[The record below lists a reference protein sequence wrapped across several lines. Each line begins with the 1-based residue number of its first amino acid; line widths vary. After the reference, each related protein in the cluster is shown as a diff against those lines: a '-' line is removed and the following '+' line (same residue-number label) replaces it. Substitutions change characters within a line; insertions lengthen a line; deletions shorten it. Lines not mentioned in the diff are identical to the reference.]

1 MVGPSLFSRLA
12 STLLHPLAPQ
22 DVLSLLDPVH
32 SSRQLRGVVTSVT
45 RETPGT
51 ATIAFR
57 PGPGWRAHDAGQWAR
72 IGVDVDGVR
81 QWRSY
86 SLSAPAGADPEITV
100 SDIGL
105 VSGTLVRHTKPG
117 DVLFLDI
124 PEGDFT
130 LPDEPRPLL
139 MLTAGSGLTPVMS
152 MIRTLV
158 PTRRDADVVLIHS
171 SRTPE
176 DALFREELAELADQF
191 PGLRVVHHHT
201 AETGRLD
208 LSSPA
213 QLEGLC
219 PDWRDR
225 AAYACGPAE
234 FLDDAEDLWRRE
246 AGEDLRIER
255 FRADFA
261 AGVAGAGGR
270 VVFEHADAEA
280 DAPGDV
286 PLLIVAEEAGVAA
299 PSGCRMGICHAC
311 LTPLRSGQVTDL
323 RSGEVHGEPGE
334 LIQTCVSAA
343 AGPLSLDL

>member
-1 MVGPSLFSRLA
+1 MPGPFLLTRLVT
-12 STLLHPLAPQ
+12 TLLHPLTPQ
-22 DVLSLLDPVH
+22 DVLGLFDPVH
-32 SSRQLRGVVTSVT
+32 SSRQLRGVVTSVA
-45 RETPGT
+45 RATPG
-51 ATIAFR
+51 AVTIAFR

-201 AETGRLD
+201 AEAGRLD

-219 PDWRDR
+219 PDWRER
-225 AAYACGPAE
+225 AAYACGPGVRFTGRGSAG
-234 FLDDAEDLWRRE
+234 RR
-246 AGEDLRIER
+246 RR
-255 FRADFA
+255 SR
-261 AGVAGAGGR
+261 
-270 VVFEHADAEA
+270 
-280 DAPGDV
+280 
-286 PLLIVAEEAGVAA
+286 
-299 PSGCRMGICHAC
+299 
-311 LTPLRSGQVTDL
+311 RSGSVRRARRAPV
-323 RSGEVHGEPGE
+323 RS
-334 LIQTCVSAA
+334 
-343 AGPLSLDL
+343 AGP

>member
-105 VSGTLVRHTKPG
+105 VSGTLVRRTKPG
-117 DVLFLDI
+117 DVLFLDV

-130 LPDEPRPLL
+130 LPDEPRALL

-158 PTRRDADVVLIHS
+158 PARADADVVLIHS

-191 PGLRVVHHHT
+191 PGLRVVHRHT
-201 AETGRLD
+201 ADEGRLD

-213 QLEGLC
+213 ELEALC
-219 PDWRDR
+219 PDWRER
-225 AAYACGPAE
+225 AAYACGPAP